1 MTDSVENEQIKTM
14 REFMM
19 NYNKLSEVC
28 FADCVWDF
36 TTRRISGIENQCSL
50 YCAEK
55 YLKMNQRVSTRF
67 QVLIENLHVLKRS
80 SFLCQEF
87 QMLSSENAMAVVQ
100 KSGQL

>member
-1 MTDSVENEQIKTM
+1 MFIKVVRCCVTATIMSLIAQQSGGCSTDCLIISEMAEAAENEQMKTM
-14 REFMM
+14 REFML

-36 TTRRISGIENQCSL
+36 TNRKISGIENQCSL

-67 QVLIENLHVLKRS
+67 QVV
-80 SFLCQEF
+80 
-87 QMLSSENAMAVVQ
+87 
-100 KSGQL
+100 